1 MGALASSSSR
11 ASGSPSTATAATGN
25 EVPLR
30 DDLADDLRHWLAEK
44 LSRAQDKA
52 RQCDKPIPVRLPPDT
67 RVFTVPGALVKILDR
82 DLVLAGLPRR
92 GKAQGEG
99 GLDQRDQ
106 ARPPPPRHAP
116 PAHLRTPALH
126 TVV

>member
-30 DDLADDLRHWLAEK
+30 EDLADDLRHWLAEK

-52 RQCDKPIPVRLPPDT
+52 RQCGKPIPVRLPPDT
-67 RVFTVPGALVKILDR
+67 PVFTVPGALVKILDR
-82 DLVLAGLPRR
+82 DLVLAGRAPRPQTR
-92 GKAQGEG
+92 GQWGTAQ
-99 GLDQRDQ
+99 R
-106 ARPPPPRHAP
+106 ARAPRPP
-116 PAHLRTPALH
+116 
-126 TVV
+126 